1 MGGSYLHNIQILR
14 AGAAMAVAL
23 AHLRSYLYGEELGGI
38 PEELIVGPMEEQGG
52 IRLAR
57 MGVVLFFVISGFLMQ
72 RTLQANKHIS
82 NFGVSRFFRLVPLYW
97 LSLVIVTV
105 ESTFDSTNISL
116 GNFLTS
122 LTFSSQLILSE
133 SPINGV
139 GWTLEYETLFYILI
153 GLALAMPKSRLTSSI
168 PGALLVGLMFFGLP
182 PVFIYFLVGQLIY
195 VLHASNLPGFVA
207 PSMLALFLSL
217 GFLTLSSTDPYELQ
231 NILFFGSLMGML
243 LYLAVKLPDLRFQSI
258 ETLGNSSCSLYLF
271 HLPVYRIGGGAR
283 GQL

>member
-1 MGGSYLHNIQILR
+1 
-14 AGAAMAVAL
+14 
-23 AHLRSYLYGEELGGI
+23 
-38 PEELIVGPMEEQGG
+38 
-52 IRLAR
+52 

-72 RTLQANKHIS
+72 RTLRGNKKIS

-97 LSLVIVTV
+97 LSLLIVTV
-105 ESTFDSTNISL
+105 ESIFDGTNISL
-116 GNFLTS
+116 GHLLTS
-122 LTFSSQLILSE
+122 FTFSSQLVLSE

-139 GWTLEYETLFYILI
+139 GWTLEYEMLFYILI

-258 ETLGNSSCSLYLF
+258 ETLGNSSYSLYLF
-271 HLPVYRIGGGAR
+271 HLPVYRIGGGVAR